1 MEIKDKVKKAIR
13 GDDEAFEYIVN
24 NCKERL
30 YRTAFAYVKNE
41 EQALDVVQETVY
53 KAYVSIEKLKNP
65 EYFNTWITRILINNA
80 LTVIKKNSKIVYLDN
95 NELINNIIANEA
107 NSDEKIYI
115 WQALEQLEL
124 KHREVIILKY
134 FDDLTVT
141 EIARVLDCPVGTV
154 KTYLNKGLKKLR
166 EFVGKDVV

>member
-1 MEIKDKVKKAIR
+1 M
-13 GDDEAFEYIVN
+13 
-24 NCKERL
+24 
-30 YRTAFAYVKNE
+30 
-41 EQALDVVQETVY
+41 QETVY

-115 WQALEQLEL
+115 WQALEQLES
-124 KHREVIILKY
+124 
-134 FDDLTVT
+134 
-141 EIARVLDCPVGTV
+141 
-154 KTYLNKGLKKLR
+154 KT
-166 EFVGKDVV
+166 